1 MGGNWGRS
9 EINRGKDLD
18 KIIKKK
24 RGNVWEKKELGPE
37 GEGMRQSGGKKW
49 WVGDKKER
57 SGSG

>member
-1 MGGNWGRS
+1 MNKRENNRRKEVGGNWGRS

-37 GEGMRQSGGKKW
+37 GEGMRQSGEKNG
-49 WVGDKKER
+49 G
-57 SGSG
+57 